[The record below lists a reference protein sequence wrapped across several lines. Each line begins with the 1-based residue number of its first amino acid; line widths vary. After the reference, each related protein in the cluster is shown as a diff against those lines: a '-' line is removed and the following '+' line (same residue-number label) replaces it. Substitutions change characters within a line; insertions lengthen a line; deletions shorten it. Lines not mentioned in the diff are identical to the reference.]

1 MFEYDGKNFVLK
13 YNVNRVE
20 LIEDQTDLPSLVQI
34 QRTSGMFKL
43 RDLKIY
49 FAYGLKEEGADV
61 FYSIKKGLEICEKL
75 IEEKGYPYVASLV
88 LENLQRDCPFFF
100 QDA

>member
-1 MFEYDGKNFVLK
+1 MFEYDGKNFELK
-13 YNVNRVE
+13 FNINRIE
-20 LIEDQTDLPSLVQI
+20 LIEEQTQMPTLIQV

-43 RDLKIY
+43 RDLKIF

-61 FYSIKKGLEICEKL
+61 FYSIKKGFELCEKL
-75 IEEKGYPYVASLV
+75 IEEKGYPYVSALV
-88 LENLQRDCPFFF
+88 LESLQRDCPFFF